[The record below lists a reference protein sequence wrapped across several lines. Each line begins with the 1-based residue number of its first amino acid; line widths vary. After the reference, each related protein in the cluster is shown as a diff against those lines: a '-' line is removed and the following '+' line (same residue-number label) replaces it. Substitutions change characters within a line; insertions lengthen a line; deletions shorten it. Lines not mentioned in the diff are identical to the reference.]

1 MSLLSAIQS
10 LHPHPT
16 PGFHFVPDSKLAAN
30 SGVSLCSQEEEEEDE
45 IAGNVND
52 SNTAANSHF
61 SFVPDSKCAANLRSS
76 LHPWPTRAIATVS
89 ALNSKSSGNSP
100 DLRSG
105 TGAATATSKDP
116 PVTPSKKAFH
126 PLSKDEFDALDNDQ
140 KFKASIEWFR
150 NAGESFSDFIKLVET
165 LDSGTTEH
173 ACEVIDSFG
182 NACKSHLDDERKEH
196 LDKLKKRKVPDED
209 NDNNSHQLGCCL
221 LCGFESSMRPMG
233 MLPHVGW
240 PESQC
245 TRNHAT
251 CAN

>member
-1 MSLLSAIQS
+1 M
-10 LHPHPT
+10 
-16 PGFHFVPDSKLAAN
+16 
-30 SGVSLCSQEEEEEDE
+30 CSQEEEEEDK

-52 SNTAANSHF
+52 SKTAANPRV

-140 KFKASIEWFR
+140 KFKASIKWFR

-196 LDKLKKRKVPDED
+196 LDKLKKRKVPDKD
-209 NDNNSHQLGCCL
+209 NAIILINWVVACSAALNRPCDQWACFRMLG
-221 LCGFESSMRPMG
+221 GPNHNAQGIMQ
-233 MLPHVGW
+233 HVPNKG
-240 PESQC
+240 EV
-245 TRNHAT
+245 
-251 CAN
+251 